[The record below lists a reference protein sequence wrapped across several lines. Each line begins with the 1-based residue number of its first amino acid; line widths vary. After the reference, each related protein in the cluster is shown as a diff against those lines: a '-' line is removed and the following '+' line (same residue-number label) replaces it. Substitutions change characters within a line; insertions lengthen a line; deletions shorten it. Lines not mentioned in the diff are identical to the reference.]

1 MRIQLNIF
9 ALVFS
14 RVRFVFSFLNN
25 FRGCYAPFQ
34 PVQWCCIHVSIAKW
48 DENRDELK
56 KNDNIRKITK
66 KSTKD
71 LDLLFKKRLVFC
83 VLKYSNILEILVES
97 IDSAAA
103 VAASAT
109 LQLFFRIVT
118 HLKDLL
124 LLLLL
129 FDSIDM
135 HIQIYGGFFG
145 SSVNA
150 LDA

>member
-1 MRIQLNIF
+1 M
-9 ALVFS
+9 
-14 RVRFVFSFLNN
+14 
-25 FRGCYAPFQ
+25 
-34 PVQWCCIHVSIAKW
+34 HVSIAKW

-71 LDLLFKKRLVFC
+71 LNLLFKKRLVFC